1 MLASHVV
8 VAFTP
13 LVSFAF
19 TSIILGAAATAAVIG
34 LFVAELR
41 KRRERG
47 AKPALEIGFEPFR
60 LNGSVLETQS
70 VAQIGARPRREPT
83 DFRLV
88 TVPLRL
94 VNNGN
99 VPARDVRVVASI
111 VSDDRPNEVRT
122 AYEAG
127 QEPSPG
133 VLEGTRVDRR
143 VEFEFEGLEELPSG
157 KVLALNCATWI
168 PPGPASFYVEY
179 VAAGKQADSVNGK
192 LLVNVMA

>member
-1 MLASHVV
+1 VV

-34 LFVAELR
+34 LFAAELR
-41 KRRERG
+41 KRRKRG

-88 TVPLRL
+88 AVPLRL

-127 QEPSPG
+127 QEPAPG

-143 VEFEFEGLEELPSG
+143 VEFEFEGLAELPSG